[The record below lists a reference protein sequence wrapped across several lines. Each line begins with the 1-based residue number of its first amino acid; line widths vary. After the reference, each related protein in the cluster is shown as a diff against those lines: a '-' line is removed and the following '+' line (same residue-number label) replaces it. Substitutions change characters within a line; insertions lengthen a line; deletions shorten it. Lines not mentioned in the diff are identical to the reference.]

1 MALELRYDRNGALI
15 PTWYGRYTDAKG
27 KRQCKP
33 LCTIEGVPYTRSA
46 NGPGDEDF
54 VESRKNAESALKSYV
69 SEARMGRIDKTTAL
83 KIYKDRTGS
92 KLRITNIADLL
103 KLSDEYEDGR
113 KITAGWKS
121 WKRKIISEFSEW
133 ALGKSLETAL
143 DIDQAVAQKYLKKMY
158 TPDKDGHVLTAS
170 TVRRFKAVLGEVFD
184 KALPEGA
191 SNPWRAKGVAVE
203 TDEKDH
209 EYNRT
214 PLTEKQVGQLLKV
227 AENDPTTYDLIV
239 AALSTGLR
247 RGDVCTLTWEG
258 IDLKEN
264 VLERT
269 TSKTGMKV
277 YLPILP
283 LFKKVLQRRSAERK
297 DGAVFVF
304 PEAERM
310 LRENPD
316 GITWRIKKAFALALG
331 NQQEDGVKAIECVS
345 QVTLPEV
352 LGKVLEAVQHA
363 SMAER
368 KRGKMMDVLKR
379 YSDGQSYRVI
389 GIDTGFS
396 RGQISNYLHEAEK
409 LADVAF
415 VPDRRQLESVKRLIK
430 DATLTKREFGNRL
443 ASKYDFHALR
453 TTFVTLALSAGIGVE
468 ILKALTGHATVE
480 IVMRHYFKPKGSD
493 FMNELTKA
501 MPKVLT
507 STKRGKAAQAIPKKV
522 TAVLR
527 FIKKQGLSKD
537 DIQML
542 KELI

>member
-1 MALELRYDRNGALI
+1 MALEMRYEKGVLI
-15 PTWYGRYTDAKG
+15 KTWYGRYKDAQG
-27 KRQCKP
+27 KRKCTP
-33 LCTIEGVPYTRSA
+33 LCPLNGVAFSKSA

-54 VESRKNAESALKSYV
+54 IASRNKAEKAL
-69 SEARMGRIDKTTAL
+69 EALVLEAHKGRIDTKVAL
-83 KIYKDRTGS
+83 AIYQDRTGEKMVMTPIEMLVNS
-92 KLRITNIADLL
+92 ADN
-103 KLSDEYEDGR
+103 YENGR
-113 KITAGWKS
+113 KITGPWKK
-121 WKRKIISEFSEW
+121 WKRKVISDFVEW
-133 ALGKSLETAL
+133 AKEEKIKNVLDVKKDTA
-143 DIDQAVAQKYLKKMY
+143 KRYLKRMY
-158 TPDKDGHVLTAS
+158 TPNKKGCVVTAS
-170 TVRRFKAVLGEVFD
+170 TLRKGQSILAEIFEQ
-184 KALPEGA
+184 ALPEGA
-191 SNPWRAKGVAVE
+191 VNPWRGKGIAVE
-203 TDEKDH
+203 PDVKDR

-214 PLTEKQVGQLLKV
+214 PLTAVQVGQLLKV

-264 VLERT
+264 VLART

-297 DGAVFVF
+297 DGEVFVF

-310 LRENPD
+310 LRENNT
-316 GITWRIKKAFALALG
+316 GITWRIKKAFATAFC
-331 NQQEDGVKAIECVS
+331 NQQEDGVKAIEGVS

-352 LGKVLEAVQHA
+352 LDTVLEAVQHA
-363 SMAER
+363 PMAES
-368 KRGKMMDVLKR
+368 KRGKMLDVLKR
-379 YSDGQSYRVI
+379 HSEGQSYRII
-389 GIDTGFS
+389 GADTGLS
-396 RGQISNYLHEAEK
+396 RGQISDYLHEAEDISK
-409 LADVAF
+409 LQF
-415 VPDRRQLESVKRLIK
+415 VPDHRQKKSLKRLVK
-430 DATLTKREFGNRL
+430 ETTSTKREFGNRQ

-507 STKRGKAAQAIPKKV
+507 STKRGKSAQAIPKKV

-527 FIKKQGLSKD
+527 FIKKQGLNKD
-537 DIQML
+537 ERQIL

>member
-1 MALELRYDRNGALI
+1 MALEMRYEKGVLI
-15 PTWYGRYTDAKG
+15 KTWYGRYTDAMG
-27 KRQCKP
+27 KRKCTP
-33 LCTIEGVPYTRSA
+33 LCPLNGVAFSRSA
-46 NGPGDEDF
+46 NGPGDADYIA
-54 VESRKNAESALKSYV
+54 SREIAKKELEALVAEAQK
-69 SEARMGRIDKTTAL
+69 GRIDTKVAL
-83 KIYKDRTGS
+83 AIYHDRTGDKMVVTPIE
-92 KLRITNIADLL
+92 KLVN
-103 KLSDEYEDGR
+103 LSAKYEEGR
-113 KITAGWKS
+113 KITDEWKA
-121 WKRKIISEFSEW
+121 WKRKVISDFVEW
-133 ALGKSLETAL
+133 AKEKKLHNAMDVKK
-143 DIDQAVAQKYLKKMY
+143 DIAKKYLRKLY
-158 TPDKDGHVLTAS
+158 TPDAEKNVLTAS
-170 TVRRFKAVLGEVFD
+170 TLRRAQAVLAEIFEQ
-184 KALPEGA
+184 ALPEGA

-283 LFKKVLQRRSAERK
+283 LFKKVLQRRFAERK
-297 DGAVFVF
+297 DKEVFVF

-310 LRENPD
+310 LRDNPD

-331 NQQEDGVKAIECVS
+331 NQQEDGAKAIEGVS

-352 LGKVLEAVQHA
+352 LSKVLEAVQHA
-363 SMAER
+363 SMAES
-368 KRGKMMDVLKR
+368 KRVKMMDVLKR
-379 YSDGQSYRVI
+379 YSEGQSYRVI

-396 RGQISNYLHEAEK
+396 RGQISDYLHEAEK
-409 LADVAF
+409 LADVTF

-430 DATLTKREFGNRL
+430 DATLTKREFGNRQ

-453 TTFVTLALSAGIGVE
+453 TTFVTLALSAGIGVD

-507 STKRGKAAQAIPKKV
+507 STKKAQPIPKKV